1 MLEQIKD
8 ALPVLRRAL
17 LRWFEESFLKTMFD
31 RYHPEKHYMRGGS
44 GPKCRLKDAKQ
55 NARSE

>member
-1 MLEQIKD
+1 MLAQMKTVLQL
-8 ALPVLRRAL
+8 LPRGFAQWFKGAFVRA
-17 LRWFEESFLKTMFD
+17 MFD
-31 RYHPEKHYMRGGS
+31 RYHPEQHYMRGS

>member
-1 MLEQIKD
+1 LEQIKD

-31 RYHPEKHYMRGGS
+31 RYHPERHYMRGS
-44 GPKCRLKDAKQ
+44 GPKCRLKESEQDAG
-55 NARSE
+55 SH